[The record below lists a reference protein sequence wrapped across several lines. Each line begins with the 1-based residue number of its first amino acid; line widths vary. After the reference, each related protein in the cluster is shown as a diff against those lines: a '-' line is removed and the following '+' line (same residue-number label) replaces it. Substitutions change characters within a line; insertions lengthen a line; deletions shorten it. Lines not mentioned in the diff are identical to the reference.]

1 VRQPQLSSLCEEALA
16 LCDVLQFS
24 IVPSLGTLES
34 CIQSQT
40 SSKQLPAHLS
50 AERLVDTV
58 LKEGSCS
65 EGDFHVGG
73 NYRSEHMT
81 IPSLLPR
88 VKIASRYGKLKEAI
102 SICMEKNDA
111 TFWTN
116 FRKGQDSRINKDD
129 VTLLSGDLTQSCLHV
144 IKAAILNN
152 VKKVIGISS
161 TANSWRQ
168 KVRNDHNQR
177 YVTMA

>member
-1 VRQPQLSSLCEEALA
+1 
-16 LCDVLQFS
+16 VLQFL
-24 IVPSLGTLES
+24 IVRSLGTLES
-34 CIQSQT
+34 CIQTQT
-40 SSKQLPAHLS
+40 RCNQLPAHLS

-58 LKEGSCS
+58 LREGSCS

-102 SICMEKNDA
+102 SICMEKKNDA

-116 FRKGQDSRINKDD
+116 FRKGQDSWINKDG
-129 VTLLSGDLTQSCLHV
+129 VTLLSGDLTQNCLHV
-144 IKAAILNN
+144 IKQQFPS
-152 VKKVIGISS
+152 V
-161 TANSWRQ
+161 
-168 KVRNDHNQR
+168 
-177 YVTMA
+177 